1 MEWNRPRWGTWCLTR
16 HPWRWWTSDVE
27 VVSMP
32 SCRVSCLEARYG
44 SDESMIFGAF
54 VSGQVEL
61 KRLAMPN
68 STISREIVRV
78 LCSSLRT

>member
-1 MEWNRPRWGTWCLTR
+1 
-16 HPWRWWTSDVE
+16 
-27 VVSMP
+27 MP

-44 SDESMIFGAF
+44 SDESMILGAF

-61 KRLAMPN
+61 KRVAMPN
-68 STISREIVRV
+68 SMISREIVCI